1 MKGFEIT
8 LFCFLIVTQSC
19 VESNY
24 FGFHFDDEK
33 EITGKDLPIA
43 DSVSLR
49 YPFRIRQKDSSLY
62 ILDLHGYDF
71 YCHKLSYPSMN
82 FIESYAHRGNG
93 PDDFLSVENIRL
105 NKNGG
110 LYLLD
115 ANRET
120 IDIYNNNNNNNQT
133 YKRVSLSE
141 KLIRSLDFALID
153 DSLFVVADYTGKCR
167 VNIVDAN
174 GDIKKQLFK
183 IPTKKR
189 IHSSFSDIVLAQAW
203 RSFLDY
209 NPNNSILGM
218 VTQLGQVIEI
228 YNLKTNKTVNI
239 LYGKFGEPEYINQG
253 SFAVPNGI
261 MGYSDIQVGKDKIY
275 TVFWGH
281 SFKDIRK
288 NQTTIEGGNI
298 IQVFSLEG
306 KPICQYLLDK
316 HITGFSVNEEN
327 NKLLGLDVNNEQQV
341 VEYQL

>member
-1 MKGFEIT
+1 MKEFKII
-8 LFCFLIVTQSC
+8 LISFIISAQGC

-24 FGFHFDDEK
+24 SGFYFDEQK
-33 EITGKDLPIA
+33 ELIGKTLPVV
-43 DSVSLR
+43 DSISLR

-82 FIESYAHRGNG
+82 FIDSYAHMGNG
-93 PDDFLSVENIRL
+93 PKDFLSVENIRL
-105 NKNGG
+105 NKKGD

-120 IDIYNNNNNNNQT
+120 IIIYDNINKKPN
-133 YKRVSLSE
+133 KRIRLSD
-141 KLIRSLDFALID
+141 KLIRSLDFALLD
-153 DSLFVVADYTGKCR
+153 DSLFIVTDYTGKYR
-167 VNIVDAN
+167 INIVDDK
-174 GDIKKQLFK
+174 GSVQSQLFK

-189 IHSSFSDIVLAQAW
+189 KDPNESDIVLAQAW

-209 NPNNSILGM
+209 NPDNGVLGM

-239 LYGKFGEPEYINQG
+239 LYGKFGEPEFINQG

-261 MGYSDIQVGKDKIY
+261 MGYSDIQVGKNKIY
-275 TVFWGH
+275 AVFWGH

-306 KPICQYLLDK
+306 KPICQYILDK

-327 NKLLGLDVNNEQQV
+327 NKLLGLDVNNEQQL

>member
-1 MKGFEIT
+1 MKILNIIFFSFVFVAQG
-8 LFCFLIVTQSC
+8 CM
-19 VESNY
+19 ESNDS
-24 FGFHFDDEK
+24 GFHFDEDTEL
-33 EITGKDLPIA
+33 IGKALPIV

-49 YPFRIRQKDSSLY
+49 YPFRIRQKDSSFY
-62 ILDLHGYDF
+62 VLDLHGYDF
-71 YCHKLSYPSMN
+71 YCHKLSYPSMS

-105 NKNGG
+105 NKKGD
-110 LYLLD
+110 LYFLD
-115 ANRET
+115 ANREAIIIYDNN
-120 IDIYNNNNNNNQT
+120 IDKA
-133 YKRVSLSE
+133 YKRIRLSE
-141 KLIRSLDFALID
+141 KLIRSLDFALLD
-153 DSLFVVADYTGKCR
+153 DSLFVVTDYTGKYR
-167 VNIVDAN
+167 INIVNAMGRIQN
-174 GDIKKQLFK
+174 QLFK
-183 IPTKKR
+183 IPTKRKDPNV
-189 IHSSFSDIVLAQAW
+189 SDIALAQAW
-203 RSFLDY
+203 RSFIDY
-209 NPNNSILGM
+209 NPDNGVLGI

-239 LYGKFGEPEYINQG
+239 LYGKFGEPEFINQG